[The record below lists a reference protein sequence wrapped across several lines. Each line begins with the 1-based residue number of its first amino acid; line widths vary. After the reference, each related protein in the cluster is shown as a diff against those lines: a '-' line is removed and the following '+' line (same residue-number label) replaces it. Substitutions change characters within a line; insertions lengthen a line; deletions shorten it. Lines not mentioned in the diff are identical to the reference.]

1 MIPHLGI
8 YLHAYGTGLN
18 AMSGFPNVSPAL
30 SAATNSLG
38 AALPPPLA
46 PAGIYLHAYDTGL
59 NVKNG
64 FPVFSTVLEANQV
77 KKREDAASMQSL
89 SDEDKVAI
97 HELAKDPRIGE
108 CGGATLVFSCWIC
121 WIIFP

>member
-1 MIPHLGI
+1 MALLCSAHLPGVH
-8 YLHAYGTGLN
+8 LSLSSHN
-18 AMSGFPNVSPAL
+18 RPPAL
-30 SAATNSLG
+30 PC
-38 AALPPPLA
+38 PPCRA
-46 PAGIYLHAYDTGL
+46 CTSGIYLHAYDTGL

-108 CGGATLVFSCWIC
+108 CGSSTLMCLLAGWVGQ
-121 WIIFP
+121 FPYAG